1 MVLILLISLFIL
13 IRYEL
18 LLYLHFLANRPFAQ
32 LHLDVI
38 RDTVCNLTLR
48 TQENSLVPDDMQLSK
63 HSLNVI
69 ERIAGEDWPAISITM
84 IGRKR

>member
-1 MVLILLISLFIL
+1 
-13 IRYEL
+13 
-18 LLYLHFLANRPFAQ
+18 